1 MVDVPSVVPSS
12 RVSVEAPSHQA
23 FLFSPFCLLN
33 FLGCEMEL
41 KKEKIF
47 VFARKVTRAPRIL
60 SCFSSGMFFSRPS
73 SIFEESQTIL
83 FISFITAARGAFA

>member
-1 MVDVPSVVPSS
+1 MKNDVTTVSAFQMNCYIFKLFWLILSVVDVPSVVPSS

-41 KKEKIF
+41 KKGEDIRF
-47 VFARKVTRAPRIL
+47 
-60 SCFSSGMFFSRPS
+60 
-73 SIFEESQTIL
+73 
-83 FISFITAARGAFA
+83 